1 MDCFVNVF
9 YNWFSCLL
17 LYENVD
23 YFLLVVFDF
32 IVCIGI
38 LIDFLWGSGLL
49 KDDGEGKYI
58 VCMVLGMVILFFK

>member
-1 MDCFVNVF
+1 MNVF